1 MNPMQMLQSF
11 LGRGM
16 SPQQIINQMSGN
28 KNPMITNLMNMMQTG
43 NSKGVEDFAR
53 NIFKE
58 KGRDFDK
65 EFGEFKKNFKFQCRL
80 L

>member
-43 NSKGVEDFAR
+43 DSKGVEDFAR

-65 EFGEFKKNFKFQCRL
+65 EFGEFKKNFKF
-80 L
+80 

>member
-1 MNPMQMLQSF
+1 MNPIQMLQSF

-65 EFGEFKKNFKFQCRL
+65 EFGEFKKNFKF
-80 L
+80 